1 MVTVYTCHRRK
12 RHDIRGW
19 LTRHENFL
27 PGSGPEKADDD
38 CGRADVRTRL
48 RPESAASKRCFPY
61 KVWLTVR
68 ATGDNFNAVRKREFG
83 VAAADVPQVVLEVVQ
98 QVNHGAAHGHRE

>member
-1 MVTVYTCHRRK
+1 MAEVRTPEHAAISAWTGPCVTCGTHCHAPR
-12 RHDIRGW
+12 
-19 LTRHENFL
+19 
-27 PGSGPEKADDD
+27 
-38 CGRADVRTRL
+38 CGRDSDPSPRSR
-48 RPESAASKRCFPY
+48 RCFPY

>member
-1 MVTVYTCHRRK
+1 MPGQPDLGRGK
-12 RHDIRGW
+12 RSCTSVRSCRDQGVDRPLGHVRDA
-19 LTRHENFL
+19 LSC
-27 PGSGPEKADDD
+27 P
-38 CGRADVRTRL
+38 DVRTRL

-61 KVWLTVR
+61 KVWLTFR

>member
-1 MVTVYTCHRRK
+1 MGAYARPLMPRSARGPAL
-12 RHDIRGW
+12 RHVRDA
-19 LTRHENFL
+19 LSC
-27 PGSGPEKADDD
+27 P
-38 CGRADVRTRL
+38 DVRTRL
-48 RPESAASKRCFPY
+48 PPQSAASKRCFPD

-68 ATGDNFNAVRKREFG
+68 ATGDDFNAVRKREFG

>member
-1 MVTVYTCHRRK
+1 MCVTTTVRACRDQRVDRPP
-12 RHDIRGW
+12 RHVRDA
-19 LTRHENFL
+19 LSC
-27 PGSGPEKADDD
+27 P
-38 CGRADVRTRL
+38 DVRTRL
-48 RPESAASKRCFPY
+48 RPVSAASKRFSPY

-83 VAAADVPQVVLEVVQ
+83 VATADVPQVVLEVVQ